1 LEHQEGVAEDEMQDK
16 LTGNPV
22 RCLTHLSLLFAF
34 SPPDILDDKLF
45 GHLPKG
51 KE

>member
-22 RCLTHLSLLFAF
+22 RCLTHLSLLFAI
-34 SPPDILDDKLF
+34 SPPDILNDNT
-45 GHLPKG
+45 KG